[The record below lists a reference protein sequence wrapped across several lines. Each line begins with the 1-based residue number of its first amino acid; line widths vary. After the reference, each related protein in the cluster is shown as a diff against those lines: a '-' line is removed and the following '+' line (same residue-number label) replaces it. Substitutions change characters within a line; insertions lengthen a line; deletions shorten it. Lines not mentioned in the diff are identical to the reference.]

1 MPATNIGMRGPFQ
14 KTNRS
19 AYENFLRSKYEIV
32 TGATTVQWYA

>member
-19 AYENFLRSKYEIV
+19 AYENFIRSKCETV
-32 TGATTVQWYA
+32 TGATTVRSYA